1 MLQSWCFVDYL
12 SKEMAV
18 WRSLGNTHG
27 LHSLVFL
34 KYLGNVSESAKS
46 SQSQINGMGCR
57 VFVSSLEF
65 LLGNLIQLNISQ
77 HRLEWLNHR
86 RIDVYNSLILSKRK
100 WCWQYKS
107 NDGWHLDVLCTYELL
122 IKWNEIMLWLA
133 KVKAFQRRLNCNGQ
147 SLLIWSQG

>member
-1 MLQSWCFVDYL
+1 MDS
-12 SKEMAV
+12 
-18 WRSLGNTHG
+18 
-27 LHSLVFL
+27 HSLVFL

-46 SQSQINGMGCR
+46 SQSQMAWG

-100 WCWQYKS
+100 
-107 NDGWHLDVLCTYELL
+107 
-122 IKWNEIMLWLA
+122 
-133 KVKAFQRRLNCNGQ
+133 
-147 SLLIWSQG
+147 